1 MCAKCGNTNFS
12 GVARYLAKISFY
24 DNNDQAVFVLLGDAG
39 TELTGKQAAELVD
52 NYFEVCSH
60 KLKPSPSSLELT
72 LFLLNFYA
80 NQELGAGH
88 QMLGPQALIDTIGQT
103 HKFRVKVS
111 NLNFSGKIQSITVTK
126 VVSPEIL
133 PPVPTPT
140 EIPLDAEDEVA
151 LATASVVAGSGINAD
166 DGNESSSKRD
176 ESQKAK
182 RPKHGN

>member
-1 MCAKCGNTNFS
+1 MS
-12 GVARYLAKISFY
+12 VRIPLYLAKISFY

-52 NYFEVCSH
+52 NYFE
-60 KLKPSPSSLELT
+60 
-72 LFLLNFYA
+72 
-80 NQELGAGH
+80 
-88 QMLGPQALIDTIGQT
+88 MLGPQALIDTIGQT